1 MELESNYGYQLK
13 PKRSNDELTSI
24 YSEKKALGVREE
36 GSMTL
41 RDAFAR
47 VIECF
52 RPSSQKPEGE
62 HQQ

>member
-1 MELESNYGYQLK
+1 MELESHYGYQLK

-41 RDAFAR
+41 RDWHL
-47 VIECF
+47 
-52 RPSSQKPEGE
+52 PG
-62 HQQ
+62 